1 MIRAEITERGVILSG
16 AVAPG
21 TFAYVDR
28 DWLPAVSGTV
38 PSLTVSA
45 DGDAAWGDES
55 RAKPRG
61 ASDPD
66 TAAARVLLS
75 VAHHAATAVADLP
88 PGSIEVI
95 GSGLI
100 AHVVRLLVGDGSGR
114 SAERPRAVVDA
125 TGDPAVIVDATR
137 RVADLGTVVLVGEA
151 LGRRTEMNVYEDVH
165 MRGLTLV
172 GVAPPLQ
179 QAEPLAALDDEDPLM
194 ASCKQSLGRVVF
206 GSALPPTATWYAVT
220 G

>member
-1 MIRAEITERGVILSG
+1 MIRAEITERGVILTG

-28 DWLPAVSGTV
+28 DWLPAASGTV
-38 PSLTVSA
+38 PSLAVSP
-45 DGDAAWGDES
+45 DGTLAWGEES
-55 RAKPRG
+55 RATPPG
-61 ASDPD
+61 TGDPD

-75 VAHHAATAVADLP
+75 VARDAAAAVADLP

-100 AHVVRLLVGDGSGR
+100 AHLVRVLVGDASGR
-114 SAERPRAVVDA
+114 SAEHPRAVVDA
-125 TGDPAVIVDATR
+125 TGDPVVIVDATR

-151 LGRRTEMNVYEDVH
+151 LGRTVEMNLYPDVH
-165 MRGLTLV
+165 LRGLTLV

-179 QAEPLAALDDEDPLM
+179 QPESRAVLTDEGPLIAWCHE
-194 ASCKQSLGRVVF
+194 SLVRVSSGTVAPPR
-206 GSALPPTATWYAVT
+206 SAWYAVT
-220 G
+220 A